1 MPPLTP
7 LDIQHKEF
15 TKAMRGYA
23 MHEVDTFLDQ
33 ITEEFTRLQ
42 DEIARLREQ
51 AANTQVGAPAVVMPT
66 PQAPPPPP
74 PQHQP
79 APQAGSGG
87 GEEAIARA
95 LVMAQRMADQTVEE
109 AKAKSMVAES
119 EARAKSLTEQSQMRA
134 REITEAA
141 QMRARELTEAAQMR
155 AREVTEAA
163 QARARELTEGLE
175 TRYKERIQSAEARAR
190 VAEEVAR
197 RRQELE
203 SSIEA
208 LRAFERDYRAR
219 LRGFVEGQLK
229 ALEDAAPSGPV
240 APPQPP
246 GMGGVGN
253 SRPLP
258 GSEDLPALSTGAR
271 QVNNS
276 YSALRDPTTDQLGNG
291 RDRVVRQ
298 AHHEAQR
305 RPDPVDGADLVVD
318 QTAGQAEPLH
328 PVEVQVGR
336 HAGGLLRPGDPQPAV
351 GVECLHRLAEPPLQ
365 RHPPGGEQHDHV
377 QPPLRPASQ
386 RDPVRQR
393 RQQLL
398 DPRRGGQQP
407 DHRVRL
413 DPELVRQRRPRV
425 PDGHEAASRS
435 SGRRRPSTRTA
446 NRSAARSKGL
456 RR

>member
-33 ITEEFTRLQ
+33 VTEEFTRMQ

-51 AANTQVGAPAVVMPT
+51 ASSAAPAQPAPVVQ
-66 PQAPPPPP
+66 QAPPPPP
-74 PQHQP
+74 PQPQP
-79 APQAGSGG
+79 VVAEARGGAG

-109 AKAKSMVAES
+109 AKVKAKSMVAEA
-119 EARAKSLTEQSQMRA
+119 EARAKNMTEQ
-134 REITEAA
+134 A
-141 QMRARELTEAAQMR
+141 QMRAREVTEAAQMR

-190 VAEEVAR
+190 VAEEQARMQIAQATEQVAR

-246 GMGGVGN
+246 GLGGN

-258 GSEDLPALSTGAR
+258 GAEDLPALSTGAR
-271 QVNNS
+271 QSS
-276 YSALRDPTTDQLGNG
+276 YSALRDSSSDQLGHNG
-291 RDRVVRQ
+291 RDRVDR
-298 AHHEAQR
+298 
-305 RPDPVDGADLVVD
+305 L
-318 QTAGQAEPLH
+318 
-328 PVEVQVGR
+328 R
-336 HAGGLLRPGDPQPAV
+336 HD
-351 GVECLHRLAEPPLQ
+351 
-365 RHPPGGEQHDHV
+365 D
-377 QPPLRPASQ
+377 
-386 RDPVRQR
+386 
-393 RQQLL
+393 
-398 DPRRGGQQP
+398 
-407 DHRVRL
+407 
-413 DPELVRQRRPRV
+413 
-425 PDGHEAASRS
+425 
-435 SGRRRPSTRTA
+435 
-446 NRSAARSKGL
+446 
-456 RR
+456 

>member
-33 ITEEFTRLQ
+33 VTEEFTRMQ

-51 AANTQVGAPAVVMPT
+51 ASSAAPPQPVPVQMQ
-66 PQAPPPPP
+66 QAPPPPP
-74 PQHQP
+74 PQPQP
-79 APQAGSGG
+79 VAAEARSGAG

-109 AKAKSMVAES
+109 AKVKAKSMVAEA
-119 EARAKSLTEQSQMRA
+119 EARAKNMTEQAQMRA
-134 REITEAA
+134 REVTEAA
-141 QMRARELTEAAQMR
+141 QMRAREVTEAAQMR

-190 VAEEVAR
+190 VAEEQARMQIAQATEQVAR

-246 GMGGVGN
+246 GLGAN

-258 GSEDLPALSTGAR
+258 GADDLPALSTGAR
-271 QVNNS
+271 QSS
-276 YSALRDPTTDQLGNG
+276 YSSLRDNSDQLGHNG
-291 RDRVVRQ
+291 RDRVDR
-298 AHHEAQR
+298 
-305 RPDPVDGADLVVD
+305 L
-318 QTAGQAEPLH
+318 
-328 PVEVQVGR
+328 R
-336 HAGGLLRPGDPQPAV
+336 HD
-351 GVECLHRLAEPPLQ
+351 
-365 RHPPGGEQHDHV
+365 D
-377 QPPLRPASQ
+377 
-386 RDPVRQR
+386 
-393 RQQLL
+393 
-398 DPRRGGQQP
+398 
-407 DHRVRL
+407 
-413 DPELVRQRRPRV
+413 
-425 PDGHEAASRS
+425 
-435 SGRRRPSTRTA
+435 
-446 NRSAARSKGL
+446 
-456 RR
+456 

>member
-33 ITEEFTRLQ
+33 VTEEFTRMQ

-51 AANTQVGAPAVVMPT
+51 ASSAGPPQQAPVQV
-66 PQAPPPPP
+66 QAPPPPP
-74 PQHQP
+74 PPQP
-79 APQAGSGG
+79 QPVVAEARGSSAG

-109 AKAKSMVAES
+109 AKVKAKSLVAEA
-119 EARAKSLTEQSQMRA
+119 EARAKNMTEQAQMRA
-134 REITEAA
+134 REVTEAA
-141 QMRARELTEAAQMR
+141 QMRAREVTEAAQMR

-190 VAEEVAR
+190 VAEEQARMQIAQATEQVAR

-246 GMGGVGN
+246 GLGGN

-258 GSEDLPALSTGAR
+258 GAEDLPALSTGAR
-271 QVNNS
+271 QNS
-276 YSALRDPTTDQLGNG
+276 YSTLRDTTSDQLGHNG
-291 RDRVVRQ
+291 RDRVDR
-298 AHHEAQR
+298 
-305 RPDPVDGADLVVD
+305 L
-318 QTAGQAEPLH
+318 
-328 PVEVQVGR
+328 R
-336 HAGGLLRPGDPQPAV
+336 HD
-351 GVECLHRLAEPPLQ
+351 
-365 RHPPGGEQHDHV
+365 D
-377 QPPLRPASQ
+377 
-386 RDPVRQR
+386 
-393 RQQLL
+393 
-398 DPRRGGQQP
+398 
-407 DHRVRL
+407 
-413 DPELVRQRRPRV
+413 
-425 PDGHEAASRS
+425 
-435 SGRRRPSTRTA
+435 
-446 NRSAARSKGL
+446 
-456 RR
+456 

>member
-33 ITEEFTRLQ
+33 VTEEFTRMQ

-51 AANTQVGAPAVVMPT
+51 ASSVAQPQPAPVQM
-66 PQAPPPPP
+66 QAPPPPP
-74 PQHQP
+74 PPQP
-79 APQAGSGG
+79 QPVVAEARGGGAG

-95 LVMAQRMADQTVEE
+95 LVMAQRMADQTVDE
-109 AKAKSMVAES
+109 AKVKAKSMVAEA
-119 EARAKSLTEQSQMRA
+119 EARAKNMTEQ
-134 REITEAA
+134 A
-141 QMRARELTEAAQMR
+141 QMRAREVTEAAQMR

-190 VAEEVAR
+190 VAEEQARMQIAQATEQVAR

-246 GMGGVGN
+246 GLGGN

-258 GSEDLPALSTGAR
+258 GAEDLPALSTGAR
-271 QVNNS
+271 QNS
-276 YSALRDPTTDQLGNG
+276 YSALRDSTSDQLGHNG
-291 RDRVVRQ
+291 RDRVDR
-298 AHHEAQR
+298 
-305 RPDPVDGADLVVD
+305 L
-318 QTAGQAEPLH
+318 
-328 PVEVQVGR
+328 R
-336 HAGGLLRPGDPQPAV
+336 HD
-351 GVECLHRLAEPPLQ
+351 
-365 RHPPGGEQHDHV
+365 D
-377 QPPLRPASQ
+377 
-386 RDPVRQR
+386 
-393 RQQLL
+393 
-398 DPRRGGQQP
+398 
-407 DHRVRL
+407 
-413 DPELVRQRRPRV
+413 
-425 PDGHEAASRS
+425 
-435 SGRRRPSTRTA
+435 
-446 NRSAARSKGL
+446 
-456 RR
+456 

>member
-33 ITEEFTRLQ
+33 VTEEFTRMQ

-51 AANTQVGAPAVVMPT
+51 ASSAAPPQPVPVHQVQ
-66 PQAPPPPP
+66 QAPPPPP
-74 PQHQP
+74 PPQP
-79 APQAGSGG
+79 VAAEARSTAG

-109 AKAKSMVAES
+109 AKIKAKSMVAEA
-119 EARAKSLTEQSQMRA
+119 EARAKNMTEQAQMRA
-134 REITEAA
+134 REVTEAA
-141 QMRARELTEAAQMR
+141 QMRAREVTEAAQMR

-190 VAEEVAR
+190 VAEEQARMQIAQATEQVAR

-246 GMGGVGN
+246 GLGGN

-258 GSEDLPALSTGAR
+258 GADDLPALSTGAR
-271 QVNNS
+271 QSS
-276 YSALRDPTTDQLGNG
+276 YSALRDSTSDQLGHNG
-291 RDRVVRQ
+291 RDRVDR
-298 AHHEAQR
+298 
-305 RPDPVDGADLVVD
+305 L
-318 QTAGQAEPLH
+318 
-328 PVEVQVGR
+328 R
-336 HAGGLLRPGDPQPAV
+336 HD
-351 GVECLHRLAEPPLQ
+351 
-365 RHPPGGEQHDHV
+365 D
-377 QPPLRPASQ
+377 
-386 RDPVRQR
+386 
-393 RQQLL
+393 
-398 DPRRGGQQP
+398 
-407 DHRVRL
+407 
-413 DPELVRQRRPRV
+413 
-425 PDGHEAASRS
+425 
-435 SGRRRPSTRTA
+435 
-446 NRSAARSKGL
+446 
-456 RR
+456 

>member
-33 ITEEFTRLQ
+33 VTEEFTRMQ

-51 AANTQVGAPAVVMPT
+51 ASSVAQPQPAPVQMQ
-66 PQAPPPPP
+66 QAPPPPP
-74 PQHQP
+74 PVQP
-79 APQAGSGG
+79 QPVAAEARGGGTPG

-109 AKAKSMVAES
+109 AKVKAKSMVAEA
-119 EARAKSLTEQSQMRA
+119 EARAKNMTEQ
-134 REITEAA
+134 A
-141 QMRARELTEAAQMR
+141 QMRAREVTEAAQMR

-190 VAEEVAR
+190 VAEEQARMQIAQATEQVAR

-246 GMGGVGN
+246 GLGGN

-258 GSEDLPALSTGAR
+258 GADDLPALSTGAR
-271 QVNNS
+271 QSS
-276 YSALRDPTTDQLGNG
+276 YSALRDSTSDQLGHNG
-291 RDRVVRQ
+291 RDRVDR
-298 AHHEAQR
+298 
-305 RPDPVDGADLVVD
+305 L
-318 QTAGQAEPLH
+318 
-328 PVEVQVGR
+328 R
-336 HAGGLLRPGDPQPAV
+336 HD
-351 GVECLHRLAEPPLQ
+351 
-365 RHPPGGEQHDHV
+365 D
-377 QPPLRPASQ
+377 
-386 RDPVRQR
+386 
-393 RQQLL
+393 
-398 DPRRGGQQP
+398 
-407 DHRVRL
+407 
-413 DPELVRQRRPRV
+413 
-425 PDGHEAASRS
+425 
-435 SGRRRPSTRTA
+435 
-446 NRSAARSKGL
+446 
-456 RR
+456 

>member
-33 ITEEFTRLQ
+33 VTEEFTRMQ

-51 AANTQVGAPAVVMPT
+51 ASSAAPPQPVQVQQP
-66 PQAPPPPP
+66 PPPPP
-74 PQHQP
+74 PQPQP
-79 APQAGSGG
+79 VAAEARGGPG

-109 AKAKSMVAES
+109 AKVKAKSMVAEA
-119 EARAKSLTEQSQMRA
+119 EARAKNMTEQAQMRA
-134 REITEAA
+134 REVTEAA
-141 QMRARELTEAAQMR
+141 QMRAREVTEAAQMR

-190 VAEEVAR
+190 VAEEQARMQIAQATEQVAR

-246 GMGGVGN
+246 GLGAN
-253 SRPLP
+253 NRPLP
-258 GSEDLPALSTGAR
+258 GAEDLPALSTGAR
-271 QVNNS
+271 QSS
-276 YSALRDPTTDQLGNG
+276 YSALRDSTSDQLGHNG
-291 RDRVVRQ
+291 RDRVDR
-298 AHHEAQR
+298 
-305 RPDPVDGADLVVD
+305 L
-318 QTAGQAEPLH
+318 
-328 PVEVQVGR
+328 R
-336 HAGGLLRPGDPQPAV
+336 HD
-351 GVECLHRLAEPPLQ
+351 
-365 RHPPGGEQHDHV
+365 D
-377 QPPLRPASQ
+377 
-386 RDPVRQR
+386 
-393 RQQLL
+393 
-398 DPRRGGQQP
+398 
-407 DHRVRL
+407 
-413 DPELVRQRRPRV
+413 
-425 PDGHEAASRS
+425 
-435 SGRRRPSTRTA
+435 
-446 NRSAARSKGL
+446 
-456 RR
+456 

>member
-33 ITEEFTRLQ
+33 VTEEFTRMQ

-51 AANTQVGAPAVVMPT
+51 ASSAAPPQPAPVQM
-66 PQAPPPPP
+66 QAPPPPP
-74 PQHQP
+74 PPQP
-79 APQAGSGG
+79 QPVAAEARGGGAG

-109 AKAKSMVAES
+109 AKVKAKSMVAEA
-119 EARAKSLTEQSQMRA
+119 EARAKNMTEQ
-134 REITEAA
+134 A
-141 QMRARELTEAAQMR
+141 QMRAREVTEAAQMR

-190 VAEEVAR
+190 VAEEQARMQIAQATEQVAR

-246 GMGGVGN
+246 GLGGN

-258 GSEDLPALSTGAR
+258 GADDLPALSTGAR
-271 QVNNS
+271 QSS
-276 YSALRDPTTDQLGNG
+276 YSALRDSTSDQLGHNG
-291 RDRVVRQ
+291 RDRVDR
-298 AHHEAQR
+298 
-305 RPDPVDGADLVVD
+305 L
-318 QTAGQAEPLH
+318 
-328 PVEVQVGR
+328 R
-336 HAGGLLRPGDPQPAV
+336 HD
-351 GVECLHRLAEPPLQ
+351 
-365 RHPPGGEQHDHV
+365 D
-377 QPPLRPASQ
+377 
-386 RDPVRQR
+386 
-393 RQQLL
+393 
-398 DPRRGGQQP
+398 
-407 DHRVRL
+407 
-413 DPELVRQRRPRV
+413 
-425 PDGHEAASRS
+425 
-435 SGRRRPSTRTA
+435 
-446 NRSAARSKGL
+446 
-456 RR
+456 

>member
-33 ITEEFTRLQ
+33 VTEEFTRMQ

-51 AANTQVGAPAVVMPT
+51 ASSTAPGQTAPVQVQ
-66 PQAPPPPP
+66 QAPPPPP
-74 PQHQP
+74 PQPQP
-79 APQAGSGG
+79 VAAEARSAG

-109 AKAKSMVAES
+109 AKVKAKSMVAEA
-119 EARAKSLTEQSQMRA
+119 EARAKNMTEQ
-134 REITEAA
+134 A
-141 QMRARELTEAAQMR
+141 QMRAREVTEAAQMR

-190 VAEEVAR
+190 VAEEQARMQIAQATEQVAR

-246 GMGGVGN
+246 GLAAN

-258 GSEDLPALSTGAR
+258 GADDLPALSTGAR
-271 QVNNS
+271 QNS
-276 YSALRDPTTDQLGNG
+276 YSALRDSTSDQLGHNG
-291 RDRVVRQ
+291 RDRVDR
-298 AHHEAQR
+298 
-305 RPDPVDGADLVVD
+305 L
-318 QTAGQAEPLH
+318 
-328 PVEVQVGR
+328 R
-336 HAGGLLRPGDPQPAV
+336 HD
-351 GVECLHRLAEPPLQ
+351 
-365 RHPPGGEQHDHV
+365 D
-377 QPPLRPASQ
+377 
-386 RDPVRQR
+386 
-393 RQQLL
+393 
-398 DPRRGGQQP
+398 
-407 DHRVRL
+407 
-413 DPELVRQRRPRV
+413 
-425 PDGHEAASRS
+425 
-435 SGRRRPSTRTA
+435 
-446 NRSAARSKGL
+446 
-456 RR
+456 

>member
-33 ITEEFTRLQ
+33 VTEEFTRMQ

-51 AANTQVGAPAVVMPT
+51 ASSAGPPQQAPVQV
-66 PQAPPPPP
+66 QAPPPPP
-74 PQHQP
+74 PPQP
-79 APQAGSGG
+79 QPVVAEARGSSAG

-109 AKAKSMVAES
+109 AKVKAKSLVAAA
-119 EARAKSLTEQSQMRA
+119 EARAKNMTEQAQMRA
-134 REITEAA
+134 REVTEAA
-141 QMRARELTEAAQMR
+141 QMRAREVTEAAQMR

-190 VAEEVAR
+190 VAEEQARMQIAQATEQVAR

-246 GMGGVGN
+246 GLGGN

-258 GSEDLPALSTGAR
+258 GAEDLPALSTGAR
-271 QVNNS
+271 QNS
-276 YSALRDPTTDQLGNG
+276 YSTLRDTTSDQLGHNG
-291 RDRVVRQ
+291 RDRVDR
-298 AHHEAQR
+298 
-305 RPDPVDGADLVVD
+305 L
-318 QTAGQAEPLH
+318 
-328 PVEVQVGR
+328 R
-336 HAGGLLRPGDPQPAV
+336 HD
-351 GVECLHRLAEPPLQ
+351 
-365 RHPPGGEQHDHV
+365 D
-377 QPPLRPASQ
+377 
-386 RDPVRQR
+386 
-393 RQQLL
+393 
-398 DPRRGGQQP
+398 
-407 DHRVRL
+407 
-413 DPELVRQRRPRV
+413 
-425 PDGHEAASRS
+425 
-435 SGRRRPSTRTA
+435 
-446 NRSAARSKGL
+446 
-456 RR
+456 

>member
-33 ITEEFTRLQ
+33 VTEEFTRMQ

-51 AANTQVGAPAVVMPT
+51 ASSAGPPQQAPVQL
-66 PQAPPPPP
+66 QAPPPPP
-74 PQHQP
+74 PPQP
-79 APQAGSGG
+79 QPVAAEARGGGAG

-109 AKAKSMVAES
+109 AKVKAKSMVAEA
-119 EARAKSLTEQSQMRA
+119 EARAKNMTEQ
-134 REITEAA
+134 A
-141 QMRARELTEAAQMR
+141 QMRAREVTEAAQMR

-175 TRYKERIQSAEARAR
+175 TRYKERIQSTEARAR
-190 VAEEVAR
+190 VAEEQARMQIAQATEQVAR

-246 GMGGVGN
+246 GLGGN

-258 GSEDLPALSTGAR
+258 GADDLPALSTGAR
-271 QVNNS
+271 QSS
-276 YSALRDPTTDQLGNG
+276 YSALRDTTSDQLGHNG
-291 RDRVVRQ
+291 RDRVDR
-298 AHHEAQR
+298 
-305 RPDPVDGADLVVD
+305 L
-318 QTAGQAEPLH
+318 
-328 PVEVQVGR
+328 R
-336 HAGGLLRPGDPQPAV
+336 HD
-351 GVECLHRLAEPPLQ
+351 
-365 RHPPGGEQHDHV
+365 D
-377 QPPLRPASQ
+377 
-386 RDPVRQR
+386 
-393 RQQLL
+393 
-398 DPRRGGQQP
+398 
-407 DHRVRL
+407 
-413 DPELVRQRRPRV
+413 
-425 PDGHEAASRS
+425 
-435 SGRRRPSTRTA
+435 
-446 NRSAARSKGL
+446 
-456 RR
+456 

>member
-1 MPPLTP
+1 MPLTP

-33 ITEEFTRLQ
+33 VTEEFTRMQ
-42 DEIARLREQ
+42 DEIARLRDQ
-51 AANTQVGAPAVVMPT
+51 ATTGGGPPPQPAPVQ
-66 PQAPPPPP
+66 QAPPPPP
-74 PQHQP
+74 PQP
-79 APQAGSGG
+79 MAAEGRAG

-109 AKAKSMVAES
+109 AKVKAKSMVAEA
-119 EARAKSLTEQSQMRA
+119 EARTKNMTEQSQLRA
-134 REITEAA
+134 REVTEAA
-141 QMRARELTEAAQMR
+141 QMRARELSEA
-155 AREVTEAA
+155 
-163 QARARELTEGLE
+163 LE

-190 VAEEVAR
+190 VAEEQSRMQIAQVTEQVAR

-291 RDRVVRQ
+291 RDRVDR
-298 AHHEAQR
+298 
-305 RPDPVDGADLVVD
+305 L
-318 QTAGQAEPLH
+318 
-328 PVEVQVGR
+328 R
-336 HAGGLLRPGDPQPAV
+336 HD
-351 GVECLHRLAEPPLQ
+351 
-365 RHPPGGEQHDHV
+365 D
-377 QPPLRPASQ
+377 
-386 RDPVRQR
+386 
-393 RQQLL
+393 
-398 DPRRGGQQP
+398 
-407 DHRVRL
+407 
-413 DPELVRQRRPRV
+413 
-425 PDGHEAASRS
+425 
-435 SGRRRPSTRTA
+435 
-446 NRSAARSKGL
+446 
-456 RR
+456 

>member
-74 PQHQP
+74 PPQHQA
-79 APQAGSGG
+79 APQATSSAG

-109 AKAKSMVAES
+109 AKVKAKSMVAES

-155 AREVTEAA
+155 AREVTE
-163 QARARELTEGLE
+163 
-175 TRYKERIQSAEARAR
+175 SAEARAR
-190 VAEEVAR
+190 VAEEQSRMQIAQVTEQVAR

-246 GMGGVGN
+246 GLGAGN

-258 GSEDLPALSTGAR
+258 GSDDLPALSTGAR

-291 RDRVVRQ
+291 RDRVDR
-298 AHHEAQR
+298 
-305 RPDPVDGADLVVD
+305 L
-318 QTAGQAEPLH
+318 
-328 PVEVQVGR
+328 R
-336 HAGGLLRPGDPQPAV
+336 HD
-351 GVECLHRLAEPPLQ
+351 
-365 RHPPGGEQHDHV
+365 D
-377 QPPLRPASQ
+377 
-386 RDPVRQR
+386 
-393 RQQLL
+393 
-398 DPRRGGQQP
+398 
-407 DHRVRL
+407 
-413 DPELVRQRRPRV
+413 
-425 PDGHEAASRS
+425 
-435 SGRRRPSTRTA
+435 
-446 NRSAARSKGL
+446 
-456 RR
+456 

>member
-33 ITEEFTRLQ
+33 VTEEFTRMQ

-51 AANTQVGAPAVVMPT
+51 ASSAAPQPVPMQVQ
-66 PQAPPPPP
+66 QAPPPPP
-74 PQHQP
+74 PQPQP
-79 APQAGSGG
+79 VAAEARGGAG

-109 AKAKSMVAES
+109 AKVKAKSMVAEA
-119 EARAKSLTEQSQMRA
+119 EARAKNMTEQAQMRA
-134 REITEAA
+134 REVTEAA
-141 QMRARELTEAAQMR
+141 QMRAREVTEAAQLR

-190 VAEEVAR
+190 VAEEQARMQIAQATEQVAR

-246 GMGGVGN
+246 GLGGN

-258 GSEDLPALSTGAR
+258 GADDLPALSTGAR
-271 QVNNS
+271 QSS
-276 YSALRDPTTDQLGNG
+276 YSSLRDTTSDQLGHNG
-291 RDRVVRQ
+291 RDRVDR
-298 AHHEAQR
+298 
-305 RPDPVDGADLVVD
+305 L
-318 QTAGQAEPLH
+318 
-328 PVEVQVGR
+328 R
-336 HAGGLLRPGDPQPAV
+336 HD
-351 GVECLHRLAEPPLQ
+351 
-365 RHPPGGEQHDHV
+365 D
-377 QPPLRPASQ
+377 
-386 RDPVRQR
+386 
-393 RQQLL
+393 
-398 DPRRGGQQP
+398 
-407 DHRVRL
+407 
-413 DPELVRQRRPRV
+413 
-425 PDGHEAASRS
+425 
-435 SGRRRPSTRTA
+435 
-446 NRSAARSKGL
+446 
-456 RR
+456 

>member
-109 AKAKSMVAES
+109 AKVKAKSMVAES

-190 VAEEVAR
+190 VAEEQSRMQIAQATEQVAR

-246 GMGGVGN
+246 GLGAGN

-258 GSEDLPALSTGAR
+258 GSDDLPALSTGGR

-291 RDRVVRQ
+291 RDRVDR
-298 AHHEAQR
+298 
-305 RPDPVDGADLVVD
+305 L
-318 QTAGQAEPLH
+318 
-328 PVEVQVGR
+328 R
-336 HAGGLLRPGDPQPAV
+336 HD
-351 GVECLHRLAEPPLQ
+351 
-365 RHPPGGEQHDHV
+365 D
-377 QPPLRPASQ
+377 
-386 RDPVRQR
+386 
-393 RQQLL
+393 
-398 DPRRGGQQP
+398 
-407 DHRVRL
+407 
-413 DPELVRQRRPRV
+413 
-425 PDGHEAASRS
+425 
-435 SGRRRPSTRTA
+435 
-446 NRSAARSKGL
+446 
-456 RR
+456 

>member
-33 ITEEFTRLQ
+33 VTEEFTRMQ

-51 AANTQVGAPAVVMPT
+51 ASSAGPPQQAPVQV
-66 PQAPPPPP
+66 QAPPPPP
-74 PQHQP
+74 PPQP
-79 APQAGSGG
+79 QPVAAEARGGGAG

-109 AKAKSMVAES
+109 AKVKAKSMVAEA
-119 EARAKSLTEQSQMRA
+119 EARAKNMTEQ
-134 REITEAA
+134 
-141 QMRARELTEAAQMR
+141 AQMR

-190 VAEEVAR
+190 VAEEQARMQIAQATEQVAR

-246 GMGGVGN
+246 GLGGN

-258 GSEDLPALSTGAR
+258 GADDLPALSTGAR
-271 QVNNS
+271 QNS
-276 YSALRDPTTDQLGNG
+276 YSTLRDTTSDQLGHNG
-291 RDRVVRQ
+291 RDRVDR
-298 AHHEAQR
+298 
-305 RPDPVDGADLVVD
+305 L
-318 QTAGQAEPLH
+318 
-328 PVEVQVGR
+328 R
-336 HAGGLLRPGDPQPAV
+336 HD
-351 GVECLHRLAEPPLQ
+351 
-365 RHPPGGEQHDHV
+365 D
-377 QPPLRPASQ
+377 
-386 RDPVRQR
+386 
-393 RQQLL
+393 
-398 DPRRGGQQP
+398 
-407 DHRVRL
+407 
-413 DPELVRQRRPRV
+413 
-425 PDGHEAASRS
+425 
-435 SGRRRPSTRTA
+435 
-446 NRSAARSKGL
+446 
-456 RR
+456 

>member
-74 PQHQP
+74 PPQHQA
-79 APQAGSGG
+79 APQATSSAG

-109 AKAKSMVAES
+109 AKVKAKSMVAES

-141 QMRARELTEAAQMR
+141 Q
-155 AREVTEAA
+155 
-163 QARARELTEGLE
+163 
-175 TRYKERIQSAEARAR
+175 I
-190 VAEEVAR
+190 
-197 RRQELE
+197 
-203 SSIEA
+203 
-208 LRAFERDYRAR
+208 RAR

-291 RDRVVRQ
+291 RDRVDR
-298 AHHEAQR
+298 
-305 RPDPVDGADLVVD
+305 L
-318 QTAGQAEPLH
+318 
-328 PVEVQVGR
+328 R
-336 HAGGLLRPGDPQPAV
+336 HD
-351 GVECLHRLAEPPLQ
+351 
-365 RHPPGGEQHDHV
+365 D
-377 QPPLRPASQ
+377 
-386 RDPVRQR
+386 
-393 RQQLL
+393 
-398 DPRRGGQQP
+398 
-407 DHRVRL
+407 
-413 DPELVRQRRPRV
+413 
-425 PDGHEAASRS
+425 
-435 SGRRRPSTRTA
+435 
-446 NRSAARSKGL
+446 
-456 RR
+456 

>member
-33 ITEEFTRLQ
+33 VTEEFTRMQ

-51 AANTQVGAPAVVMPT
+51 ASGAAPPPQPVPMQVQ
-66 PQAPPPPP
+66 QAPPPPP
-74 PQHQP
+74 PQPQP
-79 APQAGSGG
+79 VAAEARGGAG

-109 AKAKSMVAES
+109 AKVKAKSMVAEA
-119 EARAKSLTEQSQMRA
+119 EARAKNMTEQAQMRA
-134 REITEAA
+134 REVTEAA
-141 QMRARELTEAAQMR
+141 QMRAREVTEAAQMR

-190 VAEEVAR
+190 VAEEQARMQIAQATEQVAR

-246 GMGGVGN
+246 GLGGN

-258 GSEDLPALSTGAR
+258 GADDLPALSTGAR
-271 QVNNS
+271 QTS
-276 YSALRDPTTDQLGNG
+276 YSALRDSGSDQLGHNG
-291 RDRVVRQ
+291 RDRVDR
-298 AHHEAQR
+298 
-305 RPDPVDGADLVVD
+305 L
-318 QTAGQAEPLH
+318 
-328 PVEVQVGR
+328 R
-336 HAGGLLRPGDPQPAV
+336 HD
-351 GVECLHRLAEPPLQ
+351 
-365 RHPPGGEQHDHV
+365 D
-377 QPPLRPASQ
+377 
-386 RDPVRQR
+386 
-393 RQQLL
+393 
-398 DPRRGGQQP
+398 
-407 DHRVRL
+407 
-413 DPELVRQRRPRV
+413 
-425 PDGHEAASRS
+425 
-435 SGRRRPSTRTA
+435 
-446 NRSAARSKGL
+446 
-456 RR
+456 

>member
-33 ITEEFTRLQ
+33 VTEEFTRMQ

-51 AANTQVGAPAVVMPT
+51 ASSAAPPQPVPVQVQ
-66 PQAPPPPP
+66 QAPPPPP
-74 PQHQP
+74 PQPQP
-79 APQAGSGG
+79 VAAEARSAAG

-109 AKAKSMVAES
+109 AKVKAKSMVAEA
-119 EARAKSLTEQSQMRA
+119 EARAKNMTEQ
-134 REITEAA
+134 
-141 QMRARELTEAAQMR
+141 AQMR

-163 QARARELTEGLE
+163 QTRARALTDAPQARPRDRPEGLE
-175 TRYKERIQSAEARAR
+175 TRYRERIQSAEARAR
-190 VAEEVAR
+190 VAEEQARMQIAQATEQVAR

-246 GMGGVGN
+246 GLGGN

-258 GSEDLPALSTGAR
+258 GADDLPALSTGAR
-271 QVNNS
+271 QSS
-276 YSALRDPTTDQLGNG
+276 YSSLRDSTSDQLGHNG
-291 RDRVVRQ
+291 RDRVDR
-298 AHHEAQR
+298 
-305 RPDPVDGADLVVD
+305 L
-318 QTAGQAEPLH
+318 
-328 PVEVQVGR
+328 R
-336 HAGGLLRPGDPQPAV
+336 HD
-351 GVECLHRLAEPPLQ
+351 
-365 RHPPGGEQHDHV
+365 D
-377 QPPLRPASQ
+377 
-386 RDPVRQR
+386 
-393 RQQLL
+393 
-398 DPRRGGQQP
+398 
-407 DHRVRL
+407 
-413 DPELVRQRRPRV
+413 
-425 PDGHEAASRS
+425 
-435 SGRRRPSTRTA
+435 
-446 NRSAARSKGL
+446 
-456 RR
+456 

>member
-33 ITEEFTRLQ
+33 VTEEFTRMQ

-51 AANTQVGAPAVVMPT
+51 ASSAAPPQPVQMQ
-66 PQAPPPPP
+66 QAPPPPP
-74 PQHQP
+74 P
-79 APQAGSGG
+79 PQAQPVPAEARGGAG

-109 AKAKSMVAES
+109 AKVKAKSMVAEA
-119 EARAKSLTEQSQMRA
+119 EARAKNMTEQ
-134 REITEAA
+134 A
-141 QMRARELTEAAQMR
+141 QMRAREVTEAAQMR

-163 QARARELTEGLE
+163 QMRAREVTEGLE

-190 VAEEVAR
+190 VAEEQARMQIAQATEQVAR

-246 GMGGVGN
+246 GLGAN
-253 SRPLP
+253 NRPLP
-258 GSEDLPALSTGAR
+258 GADDLPALSTGAR
-271 QVNNS
+271 QNS
-276 YSALRDPTTDQLGNG
+276 YSALRDTTSDQLGHNG
-291 RDRVVRQ
+291 RDRVDR
-298 AHHEAQR
+298 
-305 RPDPVDGADLVVD
+305 L
-318 QTAGQAEPLH
+318 
-328 PVEVQVGR
+328 R
-336 HAGGLLRPGDPQPAV
+336 HD
-351 GVECLHRLAEPPLQ
+351 
-365 RHPPGGEQHDHV
+365 D
-377 QPPLRPASQ
+377 
-386 RDPVRQR
+386 
-393 RQQLL
+393 
-398 DPRRGGQQP
+398 
-407 DHRVRL
+407 
-413 DPELVRQRRPRV
+413 
-425 PDGHEAASRS
+425 
-435 SGRRRPSTRTA
+435 
-446 NRSAARSKGL
+446 
-456 RR
+456 

>member
-33 ITEEFTRLQ
+33 VTEEFTRMQ

-51 AANTQVGAPAVVMPT
+51 ASSVAQPQPAPVQM
-66 PQAPPPPP
+66 QAPPPPP
-74 PQHQP
+74 PPQP
-79 APQAGSGG
+79 QPVVAEARGGGAG

-95 LVMAQRMADQTVEE
+95 LVMAQRMADQTVDE
-109 AKAKSMVAES
+109 AKVKAKSMVAEA
-119 EARAKSLTEQSQMRA
+119 EARAKNMTEQ
-134 REITEAA
+134 A
-141 QMRARELTEAAQMR
+141 QMRAREVTEAAQMR

-190 VAEEVAR
+190 VAEEQARMQIAQATEQVAR

-246 GMGGVGN
+246 GLGGN
-253 SRPLP
+253 ARPLP
-258 GSEDLPALSTGAR
+258 GADDLPSLSTGAR
-271 QVNNS
+271 HSS
-276 YSALRDPTTDQLGNG
+276 YSSLRDNSDQLGHNG
-291 RDRVVRQ
+291 RDRVDR
-298 AHHEAQR
+298 
-305 RPDPVDGADLVVD
+305 L
-318 QTAGQAEPLH
+318 
-328 PVEVQVGR
+328 R
-336 HAGGLLRPGDPQPAV
+336 HD
-351 GVECLHRLAEPPLQ
+351 
-365 RHPPGGEQHDHV
+365 D
-377 QPPLRPASQ
+377 
-386 RDPVRQR
+386 
-393 RQQLL
+393 
-398 DPRRGGQQP
+398 
-407 DHRVRL
+407 
-413 DPELVRQRRPRV
+413 
-425 PDGHEAASRS
+425 
-435 SGRRRPSTRTA
+435 
-446 NRSAARSKGL
+446 
-456 RR
+456 

>member
-33 ITEEFTRLQ
+33 VTEEFTRMQ

-51 AANTQVGAPAVVMPT
+51 ASSVAQPQPAPVQM
-66 PQAPPPPP
+66 QAPPPPP
-74 PQHQP
+74 PPQP
-79 APQAGSGG
+79 QPVAAEPRGGGAG

-95 LVMAQRMADQTVEE
+95 LVMAQRMADQTVDE
-109 AKAKSMVAES
+109 AKVKAKSMVAEA
-119 EARAKSLTEQSQMRA
+119 EARAKNMTEQAQMRA
-134 REITEAA
+134 REVTEAA
-141 QMRARELTEAAQMR
+141 QMRAREVTEAAQMR

-190 VAEEVAR
+190 VAEEQARMQIAQATEQVAR

-246 GMGGVGN
+246 GLGGN

-258 GSEDLPALSTGAR
+258 GADDLPALSTGAR
-271 QVNNS
+271 QSS
-276 YSALRDPTTDQLGNG
+276 YSSLRDNSDQLGHNG
-291 RDRVVRQ
+291 RDRVDR
-298 AHHEAQR
+298 
-305 RPDPVDGADLVVD
+305 L
-318 QTAGQAEPLH
+318 
-328 PVEVQVGR
+328 R
-336 HAGGLLRPGDPQPAV
+336 HD
-351 GVECLHRLAEPPLQ
+351 
-365 RHPPGGEQHDHV
+365 D
-377 QPPLRPASQ
+377 
-386 RDPVRQR
+386 
-393 RQQLL
+393 
-398 DPRRGGQQP
+398 
-407 DHRVRL
+407 
-413 DPELVRQRRPRV
+413 
-425 PDGHEAASRS
+425 
-435 SGRRRPSTRTA
+435 
-446 NRSAARSKGL
+446 
-456 RR
+456 

>member
-33 ITEEFTRLQ
+33 VTEEFTRMQ
-42 DEIARLREQ
+42 DEIARLRDQ
-51 AANTQVGAPAVVMPT
+51 ASSAAPPPPT
-66 PQAPPPPP
+66 PMQQAPPPPP
-74 PQHQP
+74 QP
-79 APQAGSGG
+79 VAAEGRAG

-109 AKAKSMVAES
+109 AKVKAKSMVAEA
-119 EARAKSLTEQSQMRA
+119 EARAKNMTEQAQMRA
-134 REITEAA
+134 REVTEAA
-141 QMRARELTEAAQMR
+141 QMRAREVTEAAQMR

-190 VAEEVAR
+190 VAEEQARMQIAQATEQVAR

-246 GMGGVGN
+246 GLGGN

-258 GSEDLPALSTGAR
+258 GAEDLPALSTGAR
-271 QVNNS
+271 QSS
-276 YSALRDPTTDQLGNG
+276 YSALRDSSSDQLGHNG
-291 RDRVVRQ
+291 RDRVDR
-298 AHHEAQR
+298 
-305 RPDPVDGADLVVD
+305 L
-318 QTAGQAEPLH
+318 
-328 PVEVQVGR
+328 R
-336 HAGGLLRPGDPQPAV
+336 HD
-351 GVECLHRLAEPPLQ
+351 
-365 RHPPGGEQHDHV
+365 D
-377 QPPLRPASQ
+377 
-386 RDPVRQR
+386 
-393 RQQLL
+393 
-398 DPRRGGQQP
+398 
-407 DHRVRL
+407 
-413 DPELVRQRRPRV
+413 
-425 PDGHEAASRS
+425 
-435 SGRRRPSTRTA
+435 
-446 NRSAARSKGL
+446 
-456 RR
+456 

>member
-33 ITEEFTRLQ
+33 VTEEFTRMQ

-51 AANTQVGAPAVVMPT
+51 ASSAAPAQPAPVMQ
-66 PQAPPPPP
+66 QAPPPPP
-74 PQHQP
+74 QPQP
-79 APQAGSGG
+79 VAAEARGSAG

-109 AKAKSMVAES
+109 AKVKAKSMVAEA
-119 EARAKSLTEQSQMRA
+119 EARAKNMTEQ
-134 REITEAA
+134 
-141 QMRARELTEAAQMR
+141 AQMR

-190 VAEEVAR
+190 VAEEQARMQIAQATEQVAR

-246 GMGGVGN
+246 GLGGN

-258 GSEDLPALSTGAR
+258 GADDLPALSTGAR
-271 QVNNS
+271 QSS
-276 YSALRDPTTDQLGNG
+276 YSALRDSTSDQLGHNG
-291 RDRVVRQ
+291 RDRVDR
-298 AHHEAQR
+298 
-305 RPDPVDGADLVVD
+305 L
-318 QTAGQAEPLH
+318 
-328 PVEVQVGR
+328 R
-336 HAGGLLRPGDPQPAV
+336 HD
-351 GVECLHRLAEPPLQ
+351 
-365 RHPPGGEQHDHV
+365 D
-377 QPPLRPASQ
+377 
-386 RDPVRQR
+386 
-393 RQQLL
+393 
-398 DPRRGGQQP
+398 
-407 DHRVRL
+407 
-413 DPELVRQRRPRV
+413 
-425 PDGHEAASRS
+425 
-435 SGRRRPSTRTA
+435 
-446 NRSAARSKGL
+446 
-456 RR
+456 

>member
-51 AANTQVGAPAVVMPT
+51 AANAQVGGPAVVMAP
-66 PQAPPPPP
+66 PQAPPPP

-79 APQAGSGG
+79 ASQTGS

-109 AKAKSMVAES
+109 AKVKAKSMVAES
-119 EARAKSLTEQSQMRA
+119 EARSKSLTEQS
-134 REITEAA
+134 

-190 VAEEVAR
+190 VAEEQSRMQIAQVTEQVAR

-291 RDRVVRQ
+291 RDR
-298 AHHEAQR
+298 
-305 RPDPVDGADLVVD
+305 L
-318 QTAGQAEPLH
+318 
-328 PVEVQVGR
+328 GR
-336 HAGGLLRPGDPQPAV
+336 LR
-351 GVECLHRLAEPPLQ
+351 
-365 RHPPGGEQHDHV
+365 HD
-377 QPPLRPASQ
+377 
-386 RDPVRQR
+386 D
-393 RQQLL
+393 
-398 DPRRGGQQP
+398 
-407 DHRVRL
+407 
-413 DPELVRQRRPRV
+413 
-425 PDGHEAASRS
+425 
-435 SGRRRPSTRTA
+435 
-446 NRSAARSKGL
+446 
-456 RR
+456 

>member
-33 ITEEFTRLQ
+33 VTEEFTRMQ

-51 AANTQVGAPAVVMPT
+51 ASSAGPPQQAPVQM
-66 PQAPPPPP
+66 QATPPPPP
-74 PQHQP
+74 PQPQP
-79 APQAGSGG
+79 VAAEARGGGG

-95 LVMAQRMADQTVEE
+95 LVMAQRMSDQTVEE
-109 AKAKSMVAES
+109 AKVKAKSMVAEA
-119 EARAKSLTEQSQMRA
+119 EARAKNMTEQ
-134 REITEAA
+134 A
-141 QMRARELTEAAQMR
+141 QMRAREVTEAAQMR

-163 QARARELTEGLE
+163 QMRAREVTEGLE

-190 VAEEVAR
+190 VAEEQARMQIAQATEQVAR

-246 GMGGVGN
+246 GLGGN

-258 GSEDLPALSTGAR
+258 GADDLPALSTGAR
-271 QVNNS
+271 QSS
-276 YSALRDPTTDQLGNG
+276 YSALRDSTSDQLGHNG
-291 RDRVVRQ
+291 RDRVDR
-298 AHHEAQR
+298 
-305 RPDPVDGADLVVD
+305 L
-318 QTAGQAEPLH
+318 
-328 PVEVQVGR
+328 R
-336 HAGGLLRPGDPQPAV
+336 HD
-351 GVECLHRLAEPPLQ
+351 
-365 RHPPGGEQHDHV
+365 D
-377 QPPLRPASQ
+377 
-386 RDPVRQR
+386 
-393 RQQLL
+393 
-398 DPRRGGQQP
+398 
-407 DHRVRL
+407 
-413 DPELVRQRRPRV
+413 
-425 PDGHEAASRS
+425 
-435 SGRRRPSTRTA
+435 
-446 NRSAARSKGL
+446 
-456 RR
+456 

>member
-33 ITEEFTRLQ
+33 VTEEFTRMQ
-42 DEIARLREQ
+42 DEIARLRDQ
-51 AANTQVGAPAVVMPT
+51 ASSGGPPQPVPVQ
-66 PQAPPPPP
+66 QAPPPPP
-74 PQHQP
+74 PQP
-79 APQAGSGG
+79 VAAEARAG

-109 AKAKSMVAES
+109 AKVKAKSMVAEA
-119 EARAKSLTEQSQMRA
+119 EARAKNMTEQAQMRA
-134 REITEAA
+134 REVTEAA
-141 QMRARELTEAAQMR
+141 QMRAREVTEAAQMR

-190 VAEEVAR
+190 VAEEQARMQIAQATEQVAR

-246 GMGGVGN
+246 GLGGN

-271 QVNNS
+271 QNS
-276 YSALRDPTTDQLGNG
+276 YSALRDSGDQLGHNG
-291 RDRVVRQ
+291 RDRVDR
-298 AHHEAQR
+298 
-305 RPDPVDGADLVVD
+305 L
-318 QTAGQAEPLH
+318 
-328 PVEVQVGR
+328 R
-336 HAGGLLRPGDPQPAV
+336 HD
-351 GVECLHRLAEPPLQ
+351 
-365 RHPPGGEQHDHV
+365 D
-377 QPPLRPASQ
+377 
-386 RDPVRQR
+386 
-393 RQQLL
+393 
-398 DPRRGGQQP
+398 
-407 DHRVRL
+407 
-413 DPELVRQRRPRV
+413 
-425 PDGHEAASRS
+425 
-435 SGRRRPSTRTA
+435 
-446 NRSAARSKGL
+446 
-456 RR
+456 

>member
-33 ITEEFTRLQ
+33 VTEEFTRMQ

-51 AANTQVGAPAVVMPT
+51 ASSAAPPQPVQVQ
-66 PQAPPPPP
+66 QAPPPPP
-74 PQHQP
+74 P
-79 APQAGSGG
+79 PQAQPVPAEARGGAG

-109 AKAKSMVAES
+109 AKVKAKSMVAEA
-119 EARAKSLTEQSQMRA
+119 EARAKNMTEQAQMRA
-134 REITEAA
+134 REVTEAA
-141 QMRARELTEAAQMR
+141 QMRAREVTEAAQMR

-190 VAEEVAR
+190 VAEEQARMQIAQATEQVAR

-246 GMGGVGN
+246 GLGGN

-258 GSEDLPALSTGAR
+258 GADDLPALSTGAR
-271 QVNNS
+271 QSS
-276 YSALRDPTTDQLGNG
+276 YSALRDSSSDQLGHNG
-291 RDRVVRQ
+291 RDRVDR
-298 AHHEAQR
+298 
-305 RPDPVDGADLVVD
+305 L
-318 QTAGQAEPLH
+318 
-328 PVEVQVGR
+328 R
-336 HAGGLLRPGDPQPAV
+336 HD
-351 GVECLHRLAEPPLQ
+351 
-365 RHPPGGEQHDHV
+365 D
-377 QPPLRPASQ
+377 
-386 RDPVRQR
+386 
-393 RQQLL
+393 
-398 DPRRGGQQP
+398 
-407 DHRVRL
+407 
-413 DPELVRQRRPRV
+413 
-425 PDGHEAASRS
+425 
-435 SGRRRPSTRTA
+435 
-446 NRSAARSKGL
+446 
-456 RR
+456 

>member
-33 ITEEFTRLQ
+33 VTEEFTRMQ

-51 AANTQVGAPAVVMPT
+51 ASSAGPPQPAQVQ
-66 PQAPPPPP
+66 QAPPPPP
-74 PQHQP
+74 P
-79 APQAGSGG
+79 PQAQPVPAEARGGAG

-109 AKAKSMVAES
+109 AKVKAKSMVAEA
-119 EARAKSLTEQSQMRA
+119 EARAKNMTEQ
-134 REITEAA
+134 A
-141 QMRARELTEAAQMR
+141 QMRAREVTEAAQMR

-190 VAEEVAR
+190 VAEEQARMQIAQATEQVAR

-246 GMGGVGN
+246 GLGGN

-258 GSEDLPALSTGAR
+258 GADDLPALSTGAR
-271 QVNNS
+271 QSS
-276 YSALRDPTTDQLGNG
+276 YSALRDSTSDQLGHNG
-291 RDRVVRQ
+291 RDRVDR
-298 AHHEAQR
+298 
-305 RPDPVDGADLVVD
+305 L
-318 QTAGQAEPLH
+318 
-328 PVEVQVGR
+328 R
-336 HAGGLLRPGDPQPAV
+336 HD
-351 GVECLHRLAEPPLQ
+351 
-365 RHPPGGEQHDHV
+365 D
-377 QPPLRPASQ
+377 
-386 RDPVRQR
+386 
-393 RQQLL
+393 
-398 DPRRGGQQP
+398 
-407 DHRVRL
+407 
-413 DPELVRQRRPRV
+413 
-425 PDGHEAASRS
+425 
-435 SGRRRPSTRTA
+435 
-446 NRSAARSKGL
+446 
-456 RR
+456 

>member
-33 ITEEFTRLQ
+33 VTEEFTRLQ
-42 DEIARLREQ
+42 DEVTRLREQ
-51 AANTQVGAPAVVMPT
+51 APGQQGGVPA
-66 PQAPPPPP
+66 QAAAPPPTPAA
-74 PQHQP
+74 P
-79 APQAGSGG
+79 APQQAAAPPSDPRA

-109 AKAKSMVAES
+109 AKVKAKAMVS
-119 EARAKSLTEQSQMRA
+119 EAETRAKNVTEQAQLRS
-134 REITEAA
+134 REV
-141 QMRARELTEAAQMR
+141 TEAAQMR
-155 AREVTEAA
+155 AREVTETA

-190 VAEEVAR
+190 VAEEQARMQIAQATEQVAR

-240 APPQPP
+240 APPNPPP
-246 GMGGVGN
+246 GMTGNN

-258 GSEDLPALSTGAR
+258 GSEDLPALPTGAR

-276 YSALRDPTTDQLGNG
+276 YPLREGAGDQLGHNG
-291 RDRVVRQ
+291 RDRVDR
-298 AHHEAQR
+298 
-305 RPDPVDGADLVVD
+305 L
-318 QTAGQAEPLH
+318 
-328 PVEVQVGR
+328 R
-336 HAGGLLRPGDPQPAV
+336 HD
-351 GVECLHRLAEPPLQ
+351 
-365 RHPPGGEQHDHV
+365 D
-377 QPPLRPASQ
+377 
-386 RDPVRQR
+386 
-393 RQQLL
+393 
-398 DPRRGGQQP
+398 
-407 DHRVRL
+407 
-413 DPELVRQRRPRV
+413 
-425 PDGHEAASRS
+425 
-435 SGRRRPSTRTA
+435 
-446 NRSAARSKGL
+446 
-456 RR
+456 

>member
-33 ITEEFTRLQ
+33 VTEEFTRMQ

-51 AANTQVGAPAVVMPT
+51 GSSATPSQPAPVQLQ
-66 PQAPPPPP
+66 QAPPPPP
-74 PQHQP
+74 PQPQP
-79 APQAGSGG
+79 VAAEARSAG

-109 AKAKSMVAES
+109 AKVKAKSMVAEA
-119 EARAKSLTEQSQMRA
+119 EARAKNMTEQAQMRA
-134 REITEAA
+134 REVTEAA
-141 QMRARELTEAAQMR
+141 QMRAREVTEAAQMR

-190 VAEEVAR
+190 VAEEQARMQIAQATEQVAR

-246 GMGGVGN
+246 GLGGN

-258 GSEDLPALSTGAR
+258 GADDLPALSTGAR
-271 QVNNS
+271 QNS
-276 YSALRDPTTDQLGNG
+276 YSALRDSTSDQLGHNG
-291 RDRVVRQ
+291 RDRVDR
-298 AHHEAQR
+298 
-305 RPDPVDGADLVVD
+305 L
-318 QTAGQAEPLH
+318 
-328 PVEVQVGR
+328 R
-336 HAGGLLRPGDPQPAV
+336 HD
-351 GVECLHRLAEPPLQ
+351 
-365 RHPPGGEQHDHV
+365 D
-377 QPPLRPASQ
+377 
-386 RDPVRQR
+386 
-393 RQQLL
+393 
-398 DPRRGGQQP
+398 
-407 DHRVRL
+407 
-413 DPELVRQRRPRV
+413 
-425 PDGHEAASRS
+425 
-435 SGRRRPSTRTA
+435 
-446 NRSAARSKGL
+446 
-456 RR
+456 